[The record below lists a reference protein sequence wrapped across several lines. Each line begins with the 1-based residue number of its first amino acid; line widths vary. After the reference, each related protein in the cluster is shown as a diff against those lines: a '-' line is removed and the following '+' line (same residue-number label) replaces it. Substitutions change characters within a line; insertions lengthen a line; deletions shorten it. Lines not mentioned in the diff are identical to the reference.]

1 MRDMNEES
9 CQKFLIPKAYL
20 SIYYNTLL
28 NKKIFIYFFINFII
42 FFIPRTIDQFHS
54 VLKDAK

>member
-1 MRDMNEES
+1 MNRVVK
-9 CQKFLIPKAYL
+9 KFLILEAHY
-20 SIYYNTLL
+20 TLL
-28 NKKIFIYFFINFII
+28 NKKIFIYFFVNFIS